1 MKIIKNDVEY
11 KQALEDVDKLF
22 NANVKKNTFEGDQ
35 LELLLLVIK
44 DYEDKNY
51 KIPHPNV
58 IEVIKLKMK
67 EMGVKNSDLVPFIGN
82 KSYVSQILNNRK
94 PLTVNMIKM
103 FYQKFDI
110 PASILLA

>member
-1 MKIIKNDVEY
+1 M
-11 KQALEDVDKLF
+11 
-22 NANVKKNTFEGDQ
+22 KKNTFEGDQ

-67 EMGVKNSDLVPFIGN
+67 EMVF
-82 KSYVSQILNNRK
+82 LNLR
-94 PLTVNMIKM
+94 LW
-103 FYQKFDI
+103 
-110 PASILLA
+110 